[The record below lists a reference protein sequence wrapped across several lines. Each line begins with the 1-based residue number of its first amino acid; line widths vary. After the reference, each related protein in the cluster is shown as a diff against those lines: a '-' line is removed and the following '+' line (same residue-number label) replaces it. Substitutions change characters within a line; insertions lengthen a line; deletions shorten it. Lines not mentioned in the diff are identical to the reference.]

1 MNCSPHS
8 CTLRE
13 WQSRV
18 KPLESLLFNCSEYHT
33 KNDIWVPF
41 SIGMSVHLL
50 NYKKPFEPTQIGSHD
65 KRVLMSI
72 NPNTDKRRRPTGINR
87 RSILKILEEKGVPN
101 QVLDYSEYIETLS
114 SYKFIISPEGNG
126 IDCHRHYEAL
136 IAGAIPIVESNDKIK
151 EKYKGCP
158 ILYTTDYSEIT
169 PAYLEKQYSKMLDTN
184 YDFGCLMMDTHTSE
198 TQKKIKNNGN
208 FWGQYIYKKNWYEE

>member
-1 MNCSPHS
+1 MNSS
-8 CTLRE
+8 TYICTLRE
-13 WQSRV
+13 WQTRV
-18 KPLESLLFNCSEYHT
+18 KPRESLLFNCSEYHK
-33 KNDIWVPF
+33 KNDEWVPF

-50 NYKKPFEPTQIGSHD
+50 TYKNPLEPTQIGSHE
-65 KRVLMSI
+65 KLVLLSVKS
-72 NPNTDKRRRPTGINR
+72 NTDRRRRPTGINR
-87 RSILKILEEKGVPN
+87 GSIVKMLEAKGIQN
-101 QVLDYSEYIETLS
+101 QVLDYSDYIEALS

-136 IAGAIPIVESNDKIK
+136 IAGAIPIVESNMKIK

-169 PAYLEKQYSKMLDTN
+169 STYLEQQYLQMLDTE
-184 YDFGCLMMDTHTSE
+184 YDFGCLMMDTHTPE
-198 TQKKIKNNGN
+198 TQKEIKRNGN